1 MKDLSEQGNAGPFSA
16 WLAQTLAF
24 LQGGEPVDVPCG
36 SCTACC
42 TSGFYIAV
50 SRQET
55 ATLKMIPD
63 EFLFEIPGSGDAVY
77 IGCDDRGHCLLLN
90 EGRCSIYQ
98 DRPIACR
105 TFDCRIYTATGIRPE
120 KDNISPISC
129 RIGSWMFEYPTKK
142 DQVQQWILQA
152 AALILASRL
161 EIEENPSLG
170 ENSRVRAL
178 GAILLAEKI
187 EQEVNL

>member
-1 MKDLSEQGNAGPFSA
+1 MKDLIEQVNAGPFSA
-16 WLAQTLAF
+16 WLELTRAA

-50 SRQET
+50 NKQET
-55 ATLKMIPD
+55 ATLDMIPD
-63 EFLFEIPGSGDAVY
+63 EFFFEIPGAEEFVF
-77 IGCDDRGHCLLLN
+77 IGFDQQGHCPLLE

-120 KDNISPISC
+120 KDSSSPISR
-129 RIGSWMFEYPTKK
+129 RIGSWIFEYPTKE
-142 DQVQQWILQA
+142 DHIQQWILKT
-152 AALILASRL
+152 AALILTSRL
-161 EIEENPSLG
+161 EIEENPSAG
-170 ENSRVRAL
+170 ENSRVCAL
-178 GAILLAEKI
+178 RAILLAERIK
-187 EQEVNL
+187 QKVN